1 MDTLDNFL
9 QGFSSFAKDTLGID
23 TQRNNQLINNTVDQL
38 GKSLSTIDFSQAK
51 KNFNKALNV
60 QNAQRAFGDFKEGA
74 LNVLKPKGVAI
85 ALGALLGGGLAT
97 AYNYRQNA
105 RYKKQHRKQY
115 EQSPQ
120 IRYTAS
126 LGRLYSGSIL
136 GALAGLLIHKYRNKL
151 HQTATNWFLN
161 NKKYM

>member
-9 QGFSSFAKDTLGID
+9 QGFSSFAKDSLGID
-23 TQRNNQLINNTVDQL
+23 TEKNSQLINNTVDQL
-38 GKSLSTIDFSQAK
+38 GKSLAAIDLSQAK
-51 KNFNKALNV
+51 KNFNKALNI
-60 QNAQRAFGDFKEGA
+60 QNAQKAFGDFKNGVVD
-74 LNVLKPKGVAI
+74 VLKPKGVAL

-97 AYNYRQNA
+97 AYNYNQNK
-105 RYKKQHRKQY
+105 RYKKQNPTEYRDNP
-115 EQSPQ
+115 E
-120 IRYTAS
+120 IRYTAN

-151 HQTATNWFLN
+151 QQTATNWFLK